1 MGTIFGSCDHRMN
14 KGRYDEIKAL
24 VDELFIRLQ
33 KHSGRDGDERMFRAY
48 SNRLIDAA
56 QYSEIRRAVI
66 PKLHEFVIP
75 RLISHPDRSGYWV
88 KMLRIEPSADVVSVL
103 QELLVDKPS
112 IFAWQRFHLW
122 RLALYLDSTL
132 PIPILNQAIKAVAK
146 EESYAVASQAA
157 ICVGK
162 YGSNT
167 QKETLF
173 SDHFTS
179 RESYLVQRAI
189 LIALQELPSPV
200 RDQLYD
206 RAVGIDSD
214 HKQLVEYLKTIGE
227 PNYMIKLKP
236 TKCCVDV
243 PVEVEPPENDGV
255 GLVDDK
261 VIRFPLINEYEE
273 Y

>member
-1 MGTIFGSCDHRMN
+1 
-14 KGRYDEIKAL
+14 
-24 VDELFIRLQ
+24 
-33 KHSGRDGDERMFRAY
+33 
-48 SNRLIDAA
+48 
-56 QYSEIRRAVI
+56 
-66 PKLHEFVIP
+66 
-75 RLISHPDRSGYWV
+75 
-88 KMLRIEPSADVVSVL
+88 MLRIEPSADVVSVL